1 MRGRW
6 HVCYGS
12 GLSIIYILYYIYI
25 YRLPFNGAMIDS
37 HIFSSALSKLVEEV
51 WEESSGAGQS
61 KERQSSEGWSRERM
75 FSVKCSRA
83 VQELTGLMRRTVE
96 NTTRTLC
103 QV

>member
-1 MRGRW
+1 
-6 HVCYGS
+6 
-12 GLSIIYILYYIYI
+12 
-25 YRLPFNGAMIDS
+25 MIDS

-51 WEESSGAGQS
+51 WEESGGPGQS